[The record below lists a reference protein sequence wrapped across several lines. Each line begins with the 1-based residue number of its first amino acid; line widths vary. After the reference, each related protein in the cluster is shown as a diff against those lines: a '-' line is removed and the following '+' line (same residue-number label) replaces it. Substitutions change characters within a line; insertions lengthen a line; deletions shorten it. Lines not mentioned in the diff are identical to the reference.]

1 MEVKLFE
8 NDTSEHLEEDINA
21 FLEQERPLAIDKIE
35 YQVTPSQFCNS
46 GLTFSALILYENKA
60 TTQLRRKSFELG
72 SVDEVNSFIQNH
84 DVIKVENFGTNS
96 EEITTALTYR
106 ETKK

>member
-46 GLTFSALILYENKA
+46 GLTFSAI
-60 TTQLRRKSFELG
+60 TM
-72 SVDEVNSFIQNH
+72 
-84 DVIKVENFGTNS
+84 NFRM
-96 EEITTALTYR
+96 IYFLFQYMY
-106 ETKK
+106 

>member
-35 YQVTPSQFCNS
+35 YQVTPSEFCNS
-46 GLTFSALILYENKA
+46 GLTFSALMLYEKFDEKA
-60 TTQLRRKSFELG
+60 LLKIS
-72 SVDEVNSFIQNH
+72 DKAVN
-84 DVIKVENFGTNS
+84 
-96 EEITTALTYR
+96 EINR
-106 ETKK
+106 GIED

>member
-35 YQVTPSQFCNS
+35 YQVTSSKFCNS
-46 GLTFSALILYENKA
+46 GLTFSALMLYEKFDEETLLKISDKA
-60 TTQLRRKSFELG
+60 VKE
-72 SVDEVNSFIQNH
+72 INH
-84 DVIKVENFGTNS
+84 GIED
-96 EEITTALTYR
+96 
-106 ETKK
+106 